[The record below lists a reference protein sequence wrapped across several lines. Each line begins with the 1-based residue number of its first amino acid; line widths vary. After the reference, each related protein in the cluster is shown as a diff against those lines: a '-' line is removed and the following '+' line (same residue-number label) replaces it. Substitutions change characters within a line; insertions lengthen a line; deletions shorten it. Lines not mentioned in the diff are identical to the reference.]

1 MARFYLAKEN
11 IQGKKETLTGPEFEH
26 MKKVL
31 RLKPG
36 DSVTLFD
43 DDGREHEAIIQAYGT
58 RVAELEILRS
68 YQPRRESPLDVT
80 LAQAMGKGEKMDWV
94 VEKATELGVQAVLP
108 FFSSYTVPRL
118 TGDKMHKRRSR
129 WEKIAV
135 SAAKQSGRTRIPQI
149 LEFCDFDEVIQK
161 DWSCDLK
168 ILFCPQESVLGLSQ
182 LQAEREHLSSLL
194 LVIGP
199 EGGFT
204 TEEVK
209 RASHHGFHTVQL
221 GKRILRTETVAVAVL
236 AIVQYLWG
244 DLGNAVNPVGS
255 RQ

>member
-1 MARFYLAKEN
+1 MARFYFFQEN
-11 IQGKKETLTGPEFEH
+11 IQGKKGTLTGPEFEH

-36 DSVTLFD
+36 ERVTLFD
-43 DDGREHEAIIQAYGT
+43 DTGWEHEAIIQSYGAG
-58 RVAELEILRS
+58 VADLEIQRS
-68 YQPRRESPLDVT
+68 YQPMRESPLDIT

-108 FFSSYTVPRL
+108 FVSSYTVPRL
-118 TGDKMHKRRSR
+118 TADKMQKRHSR

-135 SAAKQSGRTRIPQI
+135 SAAKQSGRTRIPKI
-149 LEFCDFDEVIQK
+149 LELCDFDEVIQK

-168 ILFCPQESVLGLSQ
+168 ILFCPGESVLGLNQ
-182 LQAEREHLSSLL
+182 LKGERKHLAALL

-204 TEEVK
+204 AEEVEQ
-209 RASHHGFHTVQL
+209 ASHHGFHTVQL
-221 GKRILRTETVAVAVL
+221 GKRVLRTETAAVAVL
-236 AIVQYLWG
+236 SIVQFLWG
-244 DLGNAVNPVGS
+244 DLGRAGEV